1 VEVYRVPHGT
11 NTAGSK
17 RIISALRSLFAS
29 ALRSLFAIF
38 GVPEEMK
45 NDGGP
50 EFAAEKTLTFLR
62 K

>member
-17 RIISALRSLFAS
+17 RIIS

>member
-17 RIISALRSLFAS
+17 RS